1 MITLTGDFT
10 DSTDS
15 EPFRYY
21 NNTRVYAIYPRYG
34 PKDGG
39 TVVQVWGENF
49 LNYDE
54 NLRCNFG
61 TKSVKAVFKSS
72 TYLICRAPFSD
83 NTNKPITFSVS
94 LNKQQQSRDMISY
107 WFYSNPILS
116 KLEPNFGPEEG
127 GEEIILKGS
136 NMHPFIDEPLINNAN
151 DTFCIFSDLNVK
163 TPARLINATKMG
175 CVVPASFDGIMVTGV
190 DFTLNNQ
197 NYTDDD
203 VPYYYYKPPKLYD
216 MTPRDGPTKGGTHV
230 RIFASE
236 FKKNKHVLCVFEG
249 VKTVK
254 TRAKIISEQEIEC
267 ISPEWPQPQKVN
279 VYVTY

>member
-1 MITLTGDFT
+1 
-10 DSTDS
+10 
-15 EPFRYY
+15 
-21 NNTRVYAIYPRYG
+21 
-34 PKDGG
+34 
-39 TVVQVWGENF
+39 
-49 LNYDE
+49 
-54 NLRCNFG
+54 
-61 TKSVKAVFKSS
+61 
-72 TYLICRAPFSD
+72 
-83 NTNKPITFSVS
+83 
-94 LNKQQQSRDMISY
+94 MISY
-107 WFYSNPILS
+107 WIYSNPILA
-116 KLEPNFGPEEG
+116 KLEPNYGPEEG

-216 MTPRDGPTKGGTHV
+216 MTPKDGPTKGGTHV
-230 RIFASE
+230 RLFASD
-236 FKKNKHVLCVFEG
+236 FKKNKHILCVFEG

-254 TRAKIISEQEIEC
+254 TRAKIISDQEIEC
-267 ISPEWPQPQKVN
+267 VSPVWPQPQKV
-279 VYVTY
+279 